1 MSIDPSIIEQAAAVA
16 EAQEAVGGLG
26 TLGINFKIFI
36 AQLVNFGIV
45 LFVLKKF
52 AFGPITKALDERSA
66 KIAAGLKQAADAEAR
81 VAKIEAERAD
91 VVAAAK
97 KEAMEILVAARA
109 DAEVVKQDMVEKAKR
124 EVERV
129 VVQGKAQLKTEGE
142 TMLRDMRKDIV
153 ELAVDATRKILN
165 EAIDEKKATS
175 LAEEVVRKMT

>member
-1 MSIDPSIIEQAAAVA
+1 
-16 EAQEAVGGLG
+16 
-26 TLGINFKIFI
+26 
-36 AQLVNFGIV
+36 
-45 LFVLKKF
+45 
-52 AFGPITKALDERSA
+52 
-66 KIAAGLKQAADAEAR
+66 
-81 VAKIEAERAD
+81 
-91 VVAAAK
+91 
-97 KEAMEILVAARA
+97 
-109 DAEVVKQDMVEKAKR
+109 MVEKAKR